1 LECAVIEL
9 SDLLCLAIEH
19 RNETDAPREQ
29 SMATDFALW
38 LAPTGTFATA
48 LGMTLYALNRLV
60 MRGLFRLRVTG
71 AERLPAAGAFV
82 IAANHVS
89 DLDGMAIAA
98 ALPWSRFRRLY
109 WAGDLVRMFSNP
121 LSRLFCRAVHVF
133 PVDENYP
140 GAVLESAR
148 RVLDAGNVQVWFP
161 EAWRSPDG
169 RLQRF
174 LPGIGQ
180 LLLRSGAPAVPVYI
194 GGAFEALPRNRRV
207 PHLRQVTV
215 GFGAPAPVET
225 LRAAG
230 DGRTDQERITDG
242 LRQRIIALGAASDI
256 IPAAA
261 VPDPSAAE
269 DRSPDHACERDR
281 RTDEK
286 FDVGQRT
293 LSRTAAGERS
303 ATADRRGR

>member
-1 LECAVIEL
+1 MPF
-9 SDLLCLAIEH
+9 
-19 RNETDAPREQ
+19 ETAFG
-29 SMATDFALW
+29 MA
-38 LAPTGTFATA
+38 
-48 LGMTLYALNRLV
+48 LYAINRLV

-71 AERLPAAGAFV
+71 AEQLPAATSFV
-82 IAANHVS
+82 ITANHVS

-121 LSRLFCRAVHVF
+121 LSRFFCRAVHVF

-148 RVLDAGNVQVWFP
+148 RVLEAGNVPVWFP

-169 RLQRF
+169 NLQRF

-180 LLLRSGAPAVPVYI
+180 LLLRSGASAVPAYI
-194 GGAFEALPRNRRV
+194 GGAFEALPRNRRI
-207 PHLRQVTV
+207 PRLRQVTV
-215 GFGAPAPVET
+215 SFGSPAPVET

-256 IPAAA
+256 TPAGVIA
-261 VPDPSAAE
+261 DPSAGQT
-269 DRSPDHACERDR
+269 DSIR
-281 RTDEK
+281 R
-286 FDVGQRT
+286 
-293 LSRTAAGERS
+293 
-303 ATADRRGR
+303 